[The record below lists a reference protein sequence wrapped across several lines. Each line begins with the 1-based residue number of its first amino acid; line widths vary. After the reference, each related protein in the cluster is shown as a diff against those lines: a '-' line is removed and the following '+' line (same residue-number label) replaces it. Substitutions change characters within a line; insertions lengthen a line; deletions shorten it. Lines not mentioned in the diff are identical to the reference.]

1 MLDVKEPKLIFS
13 NDNVDI
19 NLKNKNNIKQDYCKI
34 IVQPTE
40 KELKLHK
47 EFLKKELKK
56 NYY

>member
-1 MLDVKEPKLIFS
+1 M
-13 NDNVDI
+13 
-19 NLKNKNNIKQDYCKI
+19 NLKNRNNIKKNYSKI
-34 IVQPTE
+34 VVKPTE